1 LKRKD
6 ILIIVLV
13 AALAGGLLL
22 VSGQLSGSRN
32 GQAGGRLPAVT
43 VTEPP
48 AGQTPAPQAAQPDAD
63 GEGAYAALPVPTLAP
78 AQAYLSVQIDQ
89 LVYDPI
95 PLLED
100 NMLELTQADG
110 KRNVVAFTPNS
121 ITMHSATCDNQD
133 CVQQGQ
139 VTLNNK
145 ENRVLMNM
153 IICLPNRVVLSLL
166 DAEEANKQWQQL
178 NAAR

>member
-1 LKRKD
+1 MKRKD

-63 GEGAYAALPVPTLAP
+63 GEGADAALPVPTLAP

-110 KRNVVAFTPNS
+110 KADTLGNTKGQAVCVYRPGWVVGYRRRVAATMDYLPYYDAYQMVATVRLAFARLDTDVS
-121 ITMHSATCDNQD
+121 S
-133 CVQQGQ
+133 
-139 VTLNNK
+139 
-145 ENRVLMNM
+145 VLYN
-153 IICLPNRVVLSLL
+153 ISV
-166 DAEEANKQWQQL
+166 
-178 NAAR
+178 